1 MTRETARS
9 SVGNCLFVR
18 IPERSGCVGSSLI
31 PLVSLCPLLAIS
43 GHKLPLM
50 TCGGDQVFNEK
61 PGVS

>member
-31 PLVSLCPLLAIS
+31 PLVSLCPLLANS
-43 GHKLPLM
+43 GH
-50 TCGGDQVFNEK
+50 
-61 PGVS
+61 

>member
-31 PLVSLCPLLAIS
+31 PLVSLCPLLAKS
-43 GHKLPLM
+43 GHNINAETSAPSLL
-50 TCGGDQVFNEK
+50 T
-61 PGVS
+61 

>member
-43 GHKLPLM
+43 GHNLNAA
-50 TCGGDQVFNEK
+50 GRVFRLLT
-61 PGVS
+61 

>member
-31 PLVSLCPLLAIS
+31 PLVSLCPLLAKS
-43 GHKLPLM
+43 GHKVNGIMKTDLA
-50 TCGGDQVFNEK
+50 C
-61 PGVS
+61 